1 MKDLIPKK
9 PFSELGTVRSEMD
22 RLWNRFLDDWPLPT
36 MFTKGWAPMA
46 DISETKDKLIVKAEL
61 PGLEPED
68 IKLSLSGNLL
78 TIEGEKKK
86 EKEEKDE
93 HHYFLERYS
102 GSFHRSFRLP
112 VEVLEDKIDA
122 KFDKGVLT
130 ITLPKTAKTQKKQ
143 IKINKGKA

>member
-1 MKDLIPKK
+1 MMDLIPKK
-9 PFSELGTVRSEMD
+9 PFSELSTVRNEMD

-36 MFTKGWAPMA
+36 AFTKGWAPMA
-46 DISETKDKLIVKAEL
+46 DISETKDKLIIKAEL

-93 HHYFLERYS
+93 HHYYMERYS
-102 GSFHRSFRLP
+102 GSFQRSFRLP
-112 VEVLEDKIDA
+112 VEVQENKIDA
-122 KFDKGVLT
+122 KFDKCVLT
-130 ITLPKTAKTQKKQ
+130 ITMPKTTKSQKKE
-143 IKINKGKA
+143 IKIAKAK

>member
-1 MKDLIPKK
+1 MMDLIPKK
-9 PFSELGTVRSEMD
+9 PFSELSTVRNEMD

-36 MFTKGWAPMA
+36 AFTRGWAPMA

-93 HHYFLERYS
+93 HHYYMERYS
-102 GSFHRSFRLP
+102 GSFQRSFRLP
-112 VEVLEDKIDA
+112 VEVQENKIDA

-130 ITLPKTAKTQKKQ
+130 ITMPKTTKSQKKE
-143 IKINKGKA
+143 IKIAKAK

>member
-1 MKDLIPKK
+1 MDLIPRK
-9 PFSELGTVRSEMD
+9 PFSELSTVRNEMD
-22 RLWNRFLDDWPLPT
+22 RLWNRFLDDWPLPAV
-36 MFTKGWAPMA
+36 FTKGWAPMA

-78 TIEGEKKK
+78 TIKGEKKK

-93 HHYFLERYS
+93 QHYSLERYS
-102 GSFHRSFRLP
+102 GEFQRSFRLP

-130 ITLPKTAKTQKKQ
+130 ITMPKATKTQKKE
-143 IKINKGKA
+143 IKISKGK

>member
-1 MKDLIPKK
+1 MMDLIPRK
-9 PFSELGTVRSEMD
+9 PFSELSTVRNEMD

-36 MFTKGWAPMA
+36 MFAKGWAPMA

-68 IKLSLSGNLL
+68 IKLSLTGNLL
-78 TIEGEKKK
+78 TIQGEKKK

-93 HHYFLERYS
+93 QHYSLERYS
-102 GSFHRSFRLP
+102 GTFQRSFRLP
-112 VEVLEDKIDA
+112 VEVQEDKIEA

-130 ITLPKTAKTQKKQ
+130 ITMPKTTKTPKKE
-143 IKINKGKA
+143 IKINKGK

>member
-1 MKDLIPKK
+1 MLDLIPRK
-9 PFSELGTVRSEMD
+9 PFSELSTVRSEMD
-22 RLWNRFLDDWPLPT
+22 RLWNRFLDDWPLPAV
-36 MFTKGWAPMA
+36 FSKGWAPMA

-68 IKLSLSGNLL
+68 IKLTLSGNLL
-78 TIEGEKKK
+78 TIQGEKKK

-93 HHYFLERYS
+93 QHYSLERYR
-102 GSFHRSFRLP
+102 GEFQRSFRLP

-130 ITLPKTAKTQKKQ
+130 ITMPKTAKSQKKE
-143 IKINKGKA
+143 IKISKGK

>member
-1 MKDLIPKK
+1 MLDLMPRK
-9 PFSELGTVRSEMD
+9 PLSELSTVRSEMD
-22 RLWNRFLDDWPLPT
+22 RLWNRFLDEWPLPT
-36 MFTKGWAPMA
+36 AFTKGWTPSA

-68 IKLSLSGNLL
+68 IKLSLSGNML

-93 HHYFLERYS
+93 QHYSLERYC
-102 GSFHRSFRLP
+102 GKFQRCFRLP
-112 VEVLEDKIDA
+112 VEVEENKVEA

-130 ITLPKTAKTQKKQ
+130 INMPKTVKTPKKEIKVSKAK
-143 IKINKGKA
+143 

>member
-1 MKDLIPKK
+1 MKELIPRK
-9 PFSELGTVRSEMD
+9 PFSELSTVRNEMD
-22 RLWNRFLDDWPLPT
+22 RLWNRFLDDWPLPA

-61 PGLEPED
+61 PGLDPED

-93 HHYFLERYS
+93 QHYYLERYS
-102 GSFHRSFRLP
+102 GAFHRSFRLP
-112 VEVLEDKIDA
+112 VEVREDKIEA

-130 ITLPKTAKTQKKQ
+130 VTLPKTAKTPKKE
-143 IKINKGKA
+143 IKISKSKT

>member
-1 MKDLIPKK
+1 MLDLIPRK
-9 PFSELGTVRSEMD
+9 PFSELSTVRSEMD
-22 RLWNRFLDDWPLPT
+22 RLWNRVLEDWSLPAV
-36 MFTKGWAPMA
+36 FAKGWAPTA

-78 TIEGEKKK
+78 TIQGEKKK

-93 HHYFLERYS
+93 QHYSLERYS
-102 GSFHRSFRLP
+102 GQFQRSFQLP
-112 VEVLEDKIDA
+112 VEVLEDKIEA

-130 ITLPKTAKTQKKQ
+130 ITMPKTAKSQKKE
-143 IKINKGKA
+143 IKISKGK

>member
-1 MKDLIPKK
+1 MLDLIPRK
-9 PFSELGTVRSEMD
+9 PFSELSTVRSEMD
-22 RLWNRFLDDWPLPT
+22 RLWNRVLEDWSLPAV
-36 MFTKGWAPMA
+36 FAKGWAPMA

-68 IKLSLSGNLL
+68 IKLTLSGNLL
-78 TIEGEKKK
+78 TIQGEKKK

-93 HHYFLERYS
+93 QHYSLERYR
-102 GSFHRSFRLP
+102 GEFQRSFRLP

-130 ITLPKTAKTQKKQ
+130 ITMPKTAKSQKKE
-143 IKINKGKA
+143 IKISKGK

>member
-1 MKDLIPKK
+1 MRELIPRKA
-9 PFSELGTVRSEMD
+9 FSELSTVRNEMD

-61 PGLEPED
+61 PGLDPED

-93 HHYFLERYS
+93 HHYYLERYS
-102 GSFHRSFRLP
+102 GTFQRSFRLP
-112 VEVLEDKIDA
+112 VEVQEDKIEA

-130 ITLPKTAKTQKKQ
+130 ITLPKTAKSKKKE
-143 IKINKGKA
+143 IKINKAK

>member
-1 MKDLIPKK
+1 MLDLIPRK
-9 PFSELGTVRSEMD
+9 PFSELSTVRSEMD
-22 RLWNRFLDDWPLPT
+22 RLWNRVLEDWSLPT
-36 MFTKGWAPMA
+36 VFAKGWAPMA

-78 TIEGEKKK
+78 TIQGEKKK

-93 HHYFLERYS
+93 QHYSLERYC
-102 GSFHRSFRLP
+102 GEFQRSFRLP

-122 KFDKGVLT
+122 KFNKGVLT
-130 ITLPKTAKTQKKQ
+130 ITMPKPAKSQKKE
-143 IKINKGKA
+143 IKISKGK

>member
-1 MKDLIPKK
+1 MKDIIPRK
-9 PFSELGTVRSEMD
+9 PFSELGTVRNEMD

-36 MFTKGWAPMA
+36 MFAKGWAPTA

-61 PGLEPED
+61 PGLDPED

-93 HHYFLERYS
+93 QHYYLERYS
-102 GSFHRSFRLP
+102 GAFHRAFRLP
-112 VEVLEDKIDA
+112 VEVQEDKIDA

-130 ITLPKTAKTQKKQ
+130 ITLPKTAKTQKKE
-143 IKINKGKA
+143 IKINKAK

>member
-1 MKDLIPKK
+1 MMDLIPRK
-9 PFSELGTVRSEMD
+9 PFSELSTVRNEMD

-36 MFTKGWAPMA
+36 VFTKGWAPMA

-78 TIEGEKKK
+78 TIKGEKKK

-93 HHYFLERYS
+93 QHYSLERYS
-102 GSFHRSFRLP
+102 GEFQRSFRLP

-130 ITLPKTAKTQKKQ
+130 ITMPKATKTPKKE
-143 IKINKGKA
+143 IKISKGK

>member
-1 MKDLIPKK
+1 MLDLIPRK
-9 PFSELGTVRSEMD
+9 PFSELSTVRNEMD
-22 RLWNRFLDDWPLPT
+22 RLWNRVMDDWPLPT
-36 MFTKGWAPMA
+36 VFTKGWAPMA

-78 TIEGEKKK
+78 TIQGEKKK

-93 HHYFLERYS
+93 QHYSLERYC
-102 GSFHRSFRLP
+102 GEFRRPFRLP

-122 KFDKGVLT
+122 KFDRGVLT
-130 ITLPKTAKTQKKQ
+130 ITMPKTAKSQKKE
-143 IKINKGKA
+143 IKISKGK

>member
-1 MKDLIPKK
+1 MRELIPRKA
-9 PFSELGTVRSEMD
+9 FSELSTVRNEMD

-61 PGLEPED
+61 PGLDPED

-93 HHYFLERYS
+93 HHYYLERYS
-102 GSFHRSFRLP
+102 GAFQRSFRLP
-112 VEVLEDKIDA
+112 VEVQEDKIEA

-130 ITLPKTAKTQKKQ
+130 ITLPKTAKSKKKE
-143 IKINKGKA
+143 IKINKAK

>member
-1 MKDLIPKK
+1 MMDLIPKK
-9 PFSELGTVRSEMD
+9 PFSELSTVRSEMD
-22 RLWNRFLDDWPLPT
+22 RLWNRFLDDWPMPT

-61 PGLEPED
+61 PGLDPED
-68 IKLSLSGNLL
+68 ITLSLSGNLL

>member
-1 MKDLIPKK
+1 MLDLIPRK
-9 PFSELGTVRSEMD
+9 PFSELSTVRSEMD
-22 RLWNRFLDDWPLPT
+22 RLWNRVLEDWSLPA
-36 MFTKGWAPMA
+36 MFAKGWAPMA

-68 IKLSLSGNLL
+68 IKLTLSGNLL
-78 TIEGEKKK
+78 TIQGEKKK

-93 HHYFLERYS
+93 QHYSLERYR
-102 GSFHRSFRLP
+102 GEFQRSFRLP

-130 ITLPKTAKTQKKQ
+130 ITMPKTAKSQKKE
-143 IKINKGKA
+143 IKISKGK

>member
-1 MKDLIPKK
+1 MMELIPRK
-9 PFSELGTVRSEMD
+9 PFSEISTVRNEMD
-22 RLWNRFLDDWPLPT
+22 RLWNRFLDEWPLPT
-36 MFTKGWAPMA
+36 VFTKGWAPMA

-61 PGLEPED
+61 PGLDPED

-93 HHYFLERYS
+93 HHYSLERYS
-102 GSFHRSFRLP
+102 GTFQRCFRLP
-112 VEVLEDKIDA
+112 VEVQEEKIEA

-130 ITLPKTAKTQKKQ
+130 ITMPKTTKTPKKE
-143 IKINKGKA
+143 IKINKG

>member
-1 MKDLIPKK
+1 MDLIPRK
-9 PFSELGTVRSEMD
+9 PFSELSTVRSEMD
-22 RLWNRFLDDWPLPT
+22 RLWNHFLDDWPLPT
-36 MFTKGWAPMA
+36 VFTKGWAPMA

-68 IKLSLSGNLL
+68 IKLSLTGNLL

-93 HHYFLERYS
+93 QHYSLERYS
-102 GSFHRSFRLP
+102 GAFQRSFRLP
-112 VEVLEDKIDA
+112 VEVQENKIEA

-130 ITLPKTAKTQKKQ
+130 ITMPKTTKTPKKE
-143 IKINKGKA
+143 IKINKAK

>member
-1 MKDLIPKK
+1 MDLIPRK
-9 PFSELGTVRSEMD
+9 PFSELSTVRNEMD

-36 MFTKGWAPMA
+36 VFTHGWAPMA

-78 TIEGEKKK
+78 SIEGEKKK

-93 HHYFLERYS
+93 HHYSLERYS
-102 GSFHRSFRLP
+102 GKFQRSFRLP
-112 VEVLEDKIDA
+112 VEVLEEKIEA

-130 ITLPKTAKTQKKQ
+130 ITMPKTTKTPKKE
-143 IKINKGKA
+143 IKINKAK

>member
-1 MKDLIPKK
+1 MLDLIPRK
-9 PFSELGTVRSEMD
+9 PFSELSTVRSEMD
-22 RLWNRFLDDWPLPT
+22 RLWNRFLDDWPLPAV
-36 MFTKGWAPMA
+36 FAKGWAPMA

-68 IKLSLSGNLL
+68 IKLTLSGNLL
-78 TIEGEKKK
+78 TIQGEKKK

-93 HHYFLERYS
+93 QHYSLERYR
-102 GSFHRSFRLP
+102 GEFQRSFRLP

-130 ITLPKTAKTQKKQ
+130 ITMPKTAKSQKKE
-143 IKINKGKA
+143 IKISKGK

>member
-1 MKDLIPKK
+1 MLDLIPRK
-9 PFSELGTVRSEMD
+9 PFSELSTVRSEMD
-22 RLWNRFLDDWPLPT
+22 RLWNRFLDDWPLPAV
-36 MFTKGWAPMA
+36 FSKGWAPMA

-68 IKLSLSGNLL
+68 IKLTLSGNLL
-78 TIEGEKKK
+78 TIQGEKKK

-93 HHYFLERYS
+93 QHYSLERYR
-102 GSFHRSFRLP
+102 GEFQRSFRLP

-130 ITLPKTAKTQKKQ
+130 ITMPKATKSQKKE
-143 IKINKGKA
+143 IKISKGK

>member
-1 MKDLIPKK
+1 MMDLIPRK
-9 PFSELGTVRSEMD
+9 PFSELRTVRNEMD
-22 RLWNRFLDDWPLPT
+22 RLWNHFLDDWPLPA

-78 TIEGEKKK
+78 TIQGEKKK

-93 HHYFLERYS
+93 QHYSLERYS
-102 GSFHRSFRLP
+102 GAFQRSFRLP
-112 VEVLEDKIDA
+112 VEVQENKIEA

-130 ITLPKTAKTQKKQ
+130 ITMPKTTKTPKKE
-143 IKINKGKA
+143 IKINKGK

>member
-1 MKDLIPKK
+1 MMDLIPRK
-9 PFSELGTVRSEMD
+9 PFSELSTVRNEMD

-36 MFTKGWAPMA
+36 AFTKGWAPMA
-46 DISETKDKLIVKAEL
+46 DITETKDKLIIKAEL

-86 EKEEKDE
+86 EKEEKGE
-93 HHYFLERYS
+93 HHYYMERYS
-102 GSFHRSFRLP
+102 GSFQRSFRLP
-112 VEVLEDKIDA
+112 VEVQENKIDA

-130 ITLPKTAKTQKKQ
+130 ITMPKTTKSQKKE
-143 IKINKGKA
+143 IKIAKAK

>member
-9 PFSELGTVRSEMD
+9 PFSELSTVRGEMD

-36 MFTKGWAPMA
+36 LFTKGWAPMS
-46 DISETKDKLIVKAEL
+46 DISETKDNLVVKAEL
-61 PGLEPED
+61 PGLDPED

>member
-93 HHYFLERYS
+93 HHYFLERYT